1 MSKEVETKEVKQ
13 EGDFKIKKK
22 PKNLSSK
29 KIETTKL
36 DLTKKDEDAVQE
48 LQAGSVDEK
57 QLISDMEGV
66 GGNVRELPE
75 SGSTTPGSEEEII
88 KPKEEEK
95 PPLEEINIGEEK
107 KELEPQVAS
116 NNSKAEVHT
125 HETLPENIEQLAKF
139 MNETGGTIEDYVR
152 LNADYTNVSDEVL
165 LKEYYKKNKPYLTLD
180 EIELQLEDKFS
191 YDEDYEDEKEIRRK
205 KLAIKEEVAKARG
218 FLDNLK
224 SEYYQEIKLRPGV
237 TQEQQK
243 ASDFF
248 NRYNKEQ
255 EIARKQHEDFK
266 ATTKQ
271 MFANDFK
278 GFEFNVGEKK
288 FRYSVNNP
296 SEVAD
301 AQSNISNFVKT
312 FLDDDG
318 SVKDHRGYHK
328 AIYAA
333 RNADTIAKHFYE
345 QGKADAIKNIN
356 AKSKNIN
363 GEARQSAP
371 SDVFIN
377 GLKVKAING
386 VDSSKLKIKKRKT
399 T

>member
-386 VDSSKLKIKKRKT
+386 VDSSKLKIKKRKR
-399 T
+399 

>member
-107 KELEPQVAS
+107 KELEPQV
-116 NNSKAEVHT
+116 
-125 HETLPENIEQLAKF
+125 AKF

-386 VDSSKLKIKKRKT
+386 VDSSKLKIKKRKR
-399 T
+399 